1 MVVENFQYFNYEIKK
16 DAKIASKFFH
26 IYQIFINEMCI
37 SIRYNFP
44 TMIGKEVANMAL
56 YEIKN
61 YIKLLCIRIDH
72 IESYMVDE
80 LNTSDEQEINDFI
93 KMYKHRKGL
102 KILIFEMDDEAHIV
116 TYEQMQSFIHT
127 LHVFDYIRQIIE
139 NESNKFVVIHNNE
152 TSLDVL
158 QTDSYLHKLLGLSK

>member
-1 MVVENFQYFNYEIKK
+1 MKCAFQSGI
-16 DAKIASKFFH
+16 
-26 IYQIFINEMCI
+26 IFLP
-37 SIRYNFP
+37 R
-44 TMIGKEVANMAL
+44 KEVANMAL

-72 IESYMVDE
+72 IESYVVDE
-80 LNTSDEQEINDFI
+80 LNTSDEKEINDFI

-102 KILIFEMDDEAHIV
+102 KILIFEMADETHVI

-139 NESNKFVVIHNNE
+139 NETNKLVVVNDSE
-152 TSLDVL
+152 SPDAL
-158 QTDSYLHKLLGLSK
+158 QTDPYLHRLLDLGK

>member
-1 MVVENFQYFNYEIKK
+1 MKCAFQSGI
-16 DAKIASKFFH
+16 
-26 IYQIFINEMCI
+26 IFLP
-37 SIRYNFP
+37 R
-44 TMIGKEVANMAL
+44 KEVANMAL

-72 IESYMVDE
+72 IESYVVDE

-102 KILIFEMDDEAHIV
+102 KILIFEMTDEAHVI
-116 TYEQMQSFIHT
+116 TYEQLQSFIHT

-139 NESNKFVVIHNNE
+139 NETNKLVVVNDSE
-152 TSLDVL
+152 SPDAL
-158 QTDSYLHKLLGLSK
+158 QTDSCLHRLLNLGK

>member
-1 MVVENFQYFNYEIKK
+1 
-16 DAKIASKFFH
+16 
-26 IYQIFINEMCI
+26 
-37 SIRYNFP
+37 
-44 TMIGKEVANMAL
+44 MAF

-72 IESYMVDE
+72 IKSYVVDE
-80 LNTSDEQEINDFI
+80 LNTSDEQNINEFI

-102 KILIFEMDDEAHIV
+102 KILIFEMTDEAHML

-139 NESNKFVVIHNNE
+139 NETNKFVVINNDD

-158 QTDSYLHKLLGLSK
+158 QTDSYLHNLLELGK

>member
-1 MVVENFQYFNYEIKK
+1 MKCAFQSGIISLPRK
-16 DAKIASKFFH
+16 DVI
-26 IYQIFINEMCI
+26 
-37 SIRYNFP
+37 
-44 TMIGKEVANMAL
+44 NMAL
-56 YEIKN
+56 YEIKD

-72 IESYMVDE
+72 IESYVVDE
-80 LNTSDEQEINDFI
+80 LNTSDEQNINEFI

-102 KILIFEMDDEAHIV
+102 KILIFEMTDEAHML

-139 NESNKFVVIHNNE
+139 NETNKFVVINNDD

-158 QTDSYLHKLLGLSK
+158 QTDSYLHNLLELGK

>member
-1 MVVENFQYFNYEIKK
+1 
-16 DAKIASKFFH
+16 
-26 IYQIFINEMCI
+26 
-37 SIRYNFP
+37 
-44 TMIGKEVANMAL
+44 MAL

-72 IESYMVDE
+72 IESYVVDE
-80 LNTSDEQEINDFI
+80 LNTSDEQKINEFV

-102 KILIFEMDDEAHIV
+102 KILIFEMADEAHMI

-139 NESNKFVVIHNNE
+139 NEANKLVVVNDSE
-152 TSLDVL
+152 SPDAL
-158 QTDSYLHKLLGLSK
+158 QTDSYFACKTKAMCPSMRIIVPRLSSNLITRIINSICRTF